1 MALSSMALSAG
12 GALSGAAG
20 AYYGASSQKTAYN
33 AAADTAET
41 NTHIAELRAQS
52 QLKSGEREEQ
62 KHRLATANL
71 KGTQRAAL
79 AANGVDLGEGSAAQI
94 LAGTDVVGEIDA
106 LTIRQATIGAAGDT
120 RMERVNYE
128 NDARTARNTA
138 RGINPSSAAFTSLLG
153 SATEIA
159 GKWYSFDQ
167 AGAFGGSKTG
177 VQSSGTRSSGASA
190 GYQSPWWPP
199 RTIGTALPG
208 ITI

>member
-1 MALSSMALSAG
+1 MELSSMSLSAG
-12 GALSGAAG
+12 GELPAVAG
-20 AYYGASSQKTAYN
+20 AYYGAYSQKTPYN

-41 NTHIAELRAQS
+41 NARIAELRVQS
-52 QLKSGEREEQ
+52 QLKSSDREEQ

-71 KGTQRAAL
+71 KDTQRTAL
-79 AANGVDLGEGSAAQI
+79 AANGVDLGEDNAARI
-94 LAGTDVVGEIDA
+94 LAGTDVMDEIDA
-106 LTIRQATIGAAGDT
+106 LTIHKATIGAAGDT

-128 NDARTARNTA
+128 NDARKARNTA
-138 RGINPSSAAFTSLLG
+138 RGVNPSSAAFTCLLG

-177 VQSSGTRSSGASA
+177 AQSSGTRSSGASA
-190 GYQSPWWPP
+190 GYQSPWSTP
-199 RTIGTALPG
+199 RNIGTVLPG